1 MNLGIHALLSLTSS
15 MFQYLVMTEF
25 SGYSSISVASC
36 SPITW
41 FFSSASIKSRIFL
54 PKENEPELFYS
65 AFNMYIFQND
75 QVHFI
80 LFSCIWLVICHIS
93 FHTWHESS
101 DRELDQTAPSI
112 WFLCSGVIHELF
124 MSFSEREIRIILWFD
139 SMKKSSSHKRGSTL
153 VFDFWILS
161 LLAVQSMHISLI
173 NLIRDTVCKNI
184 SAKPKD

>member
-36 SPITW
+36 SPIPW
-41 FFSSASIKSRIFL
+41 FFSSAWIKSRIFL

-80 LFSCIWLVICHIS
+80 LFSCSQLVVRHIS

-112 WFLCSGVIHELF
+112 WFLWSGVIHELF

-161 LLAVQSMHISLI
+161 LLAVWSKHISLI
-173 NLIRDTVCKNI
+173 NLIRHTVCKNI
-184 SAKPKD
+184 SSKPKD

>member
-1 MNLGIHALLSLTSS
+1 
-15 MFQYLVMTEF
+15 
-25 SGYSSISVASC
+25 
-36 SPITW
+36 
-41 FFSSASIKSRIFL
+41 
-54 PKENEPELFYS
+54 
-65 AFNMYIFQND
+65 MYIFQND

-139 SMKKSSSHKRGSTL
+139 SMKKLSSLKFL
-153 VFDFWILS
+153 VPPPMSIFGYCHYWLCG
-161 LLAVQSMHISLI
+161 AC
-173 NLIRDTVCKNI
+173 T
-184 SAKPKD
+184 SA